1 MTNKDQV
8 SQSEFHAAVQNVV
21 NEIRDML
28 IFKNKKYGNS
38 ALKPIRV
45 FSKADS
51 LEQLNVRIDD
61 KLSRVNNRKDEDDED
76 VEKDLIGY
84 LILKRIA
91 LRKKPTQDYGDFKKL
106 STAVLETVLST
117 NDTLTDEQRA
127 HIQII
132 MDERWRQNEN
142 I

>member
-1 MTNKDQV
+1 MTNKDQKPE
-8 SQSEFHAAVQNVV
+8 SEFHAAVQNVV

-38 ALKPIRV
+38 ALKPIRI

-91 LRKKPTQDYGDFKKL
+91 LRKKPTQDYGRKM
-106 STAVLETVLST
+106 ETK
-117 NDTLTDEQRA
+117 
-127 HIQII
+127 
-132 MDERWRQNEN
+132 
-142 I
+142 

>member
-38 ALKPIRV
+38 ALKPIRI